1 MFSMMQTSDARQAV
15 LDSDRQVEAAAA
27 LEAEVK
33 ERDAALD
40 ERETALAERES
51 ALKERETAIGE
62 KEAEQ
67 TARQTELDQQTQQQQ
82 QQQQQQDQQNGNQG
96 DGQWFY
102 WSCDDARNAGVA
114 TINQGQPGYRAG
126 LDANN
131 NGVACEP
138 GE

>member
-40 ERETALAERES
+40 ERETALAEREN
-51 ALKERETAIGE
+51 ALKERETSIGE
-62 KEAEQ
+62 KEAEL
-67 TARQTELDQQTQQQQ
+67 TARQTELDQQTE

-96 DGQWFY
+96 GGQWFY
-102 WSCDDARNAGVA
+102 WNCDDARNAGA
-114 TINQGQPGYRAG
+114 APINQGQPGYRG
-126 LDANN
+126 DLDGNN